1 MLSGGGVP
9 HLLDLFSPTSMLSP
23 TWALDLQGAQR
34 DSFVVEETE
43 QEFKLS
49 LQVPAG
55 LHKKNLKVLVDP
67 GAHTLSIKGHA
78 TVGGTSVHTSFFLD
92 LPASVVADPAH
103 KATASLAS
111 GILQLTFAK
120 CAPTPPSKL
129 HKLDIEEAAEPA
141 KRPHK
146 ASSRATTK

>member
-49 LQVPAG
+49 LQVPG
-55 LHKKNLKVLVDP
+55 LHKKNLKVVVDP
-67 GAHTLSIKGHA
+67 GTHTLSIKGHA

-103 KATASLAS
+103 HKATASLAS

-129 HKLDIEEAAEPA
+129 HKLDIEEQAEPSA
-141 KRPHK
+141 KRAHK
-146 ASSRATTK
+146 ASSRATK